1 MAQSKQSD
9 LEKDPPAKSWVY
21 SLASV
26 IRRTGDIEE
35 SRMKT
40 VLSCDL
46 TSSKPGLYV
55 PPDMAELQPQS
66 LRYLQMFAKVN
77 ELRLV
82 EDRRR
87 VEVQPIVEN
96 RDRKPPTIAL
106 GLSMLL
112 KQTGLPGK
120 ARSLSSPHRLNAD
133 SPHIGITRLIEMA
146 EFSADQSKRV
156 VMLPNKFIVDVLDND
171 TQPISAYAC
180 KLSSANS
187 TTVLSHFD
195 SPYFRAIGYSA
206 GEQYVVHACLAG
218 GPLHSPRLWTHLHT
232 LSRTDFR
239 FQLFPA
245 KKAAHDFG
253 LFYATF
259 YFDLKS
265 PPAPW
270 WIDNVAEVKNKP
282 ANSATIDE
290 EPSVRRAG

>member
-9 LEKDPPAKSWVY
+9 LNKEPPDRSWVH

-26 IRRTGDIEE
+26 IRQAGDIEE

-40 VLSCDL
+40 ILSCNL

-66 LRYLQMFAKVN
+66 LRYLQMFAKIN
-77 ELRLV
+77 QLRLV

-87 VEVQPIVEN
+87 VDVQPIVDN

-146 EFSADQSKRV
+146 EFSAGRSKRV
-156 VMLPNKFIVDVLDND
+156 VLLPNKFIVDVLDND

-187 TTVLSHFD
+187 TTILSHFD

-218 GPLHSPRLWTHLHT
+218 GPLHNPQLWTHLHT

-245 KKAAHDFG
+245 QNAAHDFG
-253 LFYATF
+253 LFYTTF
-259 YFDLKS
+259 YFDLKN
-265 PPAPW
+265 PPVPW
-270 WIDNVAEVKNKP
+270 WLDNAAESKNELV
-282 ANSATIDE
+282 NRATIGK